1 MTLLVHVDQGAP
13 PQFLILDTTLGML
26 FIATGLIAWER
37 RPEALTGPLLTLSG
51 VLWFAGSYALTSLDP
66 VASIAWSFER
76 YYDPILAFLALSF
89 PGSRLTSRSAQAL
102 VGTLLIAY
110 VVRSAFR
117 LALGFESDAAL
128 ISASD
133 AVTSALIVML
143 ALGIAVLCTRR
154 AMRASPAARAVMRP
168 VAVAGIIASI
178 STAYDAAELAYGR
191 LTGLSLNSLPDPWA
205 EAFSWSLFVGV
216 ALVPIGFLVGT
227 LRSRLRHG
235 AIAPLALELDKGT
248 DAAHLER
255 ALQTALGDPSLSL
268 LTRNRATAEWYDS
281 SAAVVDAP
289 AETPGRAVTRLD
301 RDGEEIAALVH
312 DDALREDPGLVA
324 AATAVLRLAV
334 ENERLTAD
342 VRTQLQEVRASRAR
356 LVEAAHAERKRI
368 ERDLH
373 DGAQQRLVSVALM
386 LQEAIGEARR
396 STPHA
401 SFVQRLDE
409 TSEEL
414 KSAIDELR
422 ELARGIHPAV
432 LTEEGLGV
440 AVAALARRAS
450 VPVEL
455 DITLDGRLPPA
466 VEATGFYVVAEALTN
481 VTRHSRAR
489 SATVRLSRRDG
500 MLEVEVADDGEGGID
515 VSAGS
520 GLRGLADRLDAVAGR
535 LEVFSPAG
543 GGTRLVAVIPCA

>member
-1 MTLLVHVDQGAP
+1 M
-13 PQFLILDTTLGML
+13 
-26 FIATGLIAWER
+26 
-37 RPEALTGPLLTLSG
+37 
-51 VLWFAGSYALTSLDP
+51 
-66 VASIAWSFER
+66 
-76 YYDPILAFLALSF
+76 
-89 PGSRLTSRSAQAL
+89 
-102 VGTLLIAY
+102 
-110 VVRSAFR
+110 
-117 LALGFESDAAL
+117 
-128 ISASD
+128 
-133 AVTSALIVML
+133 
-143 ALGIAVLCTRR
+143 
-154 AMRASPAARAVMRP
+154 
-168 VAVAGIIASI
+168 
-178 STAYDAAELAYGR
+178 
-191 LTGLSLNSLPDPWA
+191 
-205 EAFSWSLFVGV
+205 
-216 ALVPIGFLVGT
+216 
-227 LRSRLRHG
+227 
-235 AIAPLALELDKGT
+235 
-248 DAAHLER
+248 
-255 ALQTALGDPSLSL
+255 
-268 LTRNRATAEWYDS
+268 
-281 SAAVVDAP
+281 
-289 AETPGRAVTRLD
+289 
-301 RDGEEIAALVH
+301 VH
-312 DDALREDPGLVA
+312 DDALRQDPGLVA

-386 LQEAIGEARR
+386 LQEAIGEARQ
-396 STPHA
+396 STPPP
-401 SFVQRLDE
+401 SFLQRLDE

-455 DITLDGRLPPA
+455 DISLDGRLPPA

-481 VTRHSRAR
+481 VSRHSRAR
-489 SATVRLSRRDG
+489 SASIRVSRHDG
-500 MLEVEVADDGEGGID
+500 MLEVEVADDGEGGTD

-543 GGTRLVAVIPCA
+543 GGTRLRAVIPCA